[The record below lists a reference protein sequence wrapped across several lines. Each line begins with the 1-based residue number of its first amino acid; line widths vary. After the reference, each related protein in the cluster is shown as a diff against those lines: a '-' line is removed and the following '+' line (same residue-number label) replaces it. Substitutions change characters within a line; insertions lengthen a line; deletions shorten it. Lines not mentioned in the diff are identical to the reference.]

1 MRPFASPQVYTR
13 TPGRGRPTAWWGCSC
28 LSNACWSVTMG
39 GVTDVIGR
47 TGPTAL
53 ARAVADHR
61 SAVVEHRQAVQER
74 LRVQRNVEQKV
85 IDREVRATRHDLVR
99 AVRRRW
105 TADVRTLLDD
115 DFLTVAD
122 RPTVYEAIV
131 DAAVVL
137 GRATGADLQVYDPDV
152 GVLRIAAQR
161 GFSRE
166 FLAYFATVDA
176 AGPTA
181 CAKALATREPVLVDN
196 VAAVRYSWAKPAWS
210 RCSTPARAVC
220 SPTRCSPPTVR
231 CLASCRSTIA
241 PRRPDRAERKPSC
254 VAQLKR

>member
-1 MRPFASPQVYTR
+1 
-13 TPGRGRPTAWWGCSC
+13 
-28 LSNACWSVTMG
+28 MG

-85 IDREVRATRHDLVR
+85 IDREVRATRHALVR

-181 CAKALATREPVLVDN
+181 CAKALASIPGAVVELRSRLPVLIIGDA
-196 VAAVRYSWAKPAWS
+196 VAWDYLTFNPAEHAS
-210 RCSTPARAVC
+210 LPRERPAPADAATADGRRAF
-220 SPTRCSPPTVR
+220 P
-231 CLASCRSTIA
+231 LA
-241 PRRPDRAERKPSC
+241 PRGNGRSVRRPAPGLGDGTRRYRAAWTPPGCGSDLGCRD
-254 VAQLKR
+254 VRHT

>member
-1 MRPFASPQVYTR
+1 
-13 TPGRGRPTAWWGCSC
+13 
-28 LSNACWSVTMG
+28 MG

-196 VAAVRYSWAKPAWS
+196 VS
-210 RCSTPARAVC
+210 R
-220 SPTRCSPPTVR
+220 SPIFVGQASLEPMLDAGSRSVQSYPV
-231 CLASCRSTIA
+231 LAPDGEVLGVLSFHHRTSA
-241 PRRPDRAERKPSC
+241 PRSSRTEAVVC
-254 VAQLKR
+254 CAAQALAIR